1 MDDPTGV
8 RRRRIAFTAAA
19 VVLLALLFP
28 LTQANLDRLGEP
40 IEVVDRPAGPE
51 AAPASTTTATTRR
64 AARPAPRHTAYEV
77 RRALTRLPPG
87 WSDLPPPPVPRARA
101 VSLWTGRHLFFW
113 GGDSGNGGVHHAD
126 GWLLD
131 PVAWRW
137 RATSRSPLAGRS
149 LAAAVWTGDEVIVW
163 GGYAKGGTFNDGAAY
178 DPATDAWRQLPR
190 VKLSPQ
196 ASTAAWTG
204 SRVLAW
210 DYDLRAASYDP
221 KRNPWRRLPGP
232 PLESCEASPDGAA
245 TNRMVLA
252 QGCGHALWDVR
263 AGRWIKVERKENR
276 YYGHGRVVAAG
287 PVFLIAGADHES
299 NANGLVAYN
308 PQ

>member
-1 MDDPTGV
+1 
-8 RRRRIAFTAAA
+8 
-19 VVLLALLFP
+19 
-28 LTQANLDRLGEP
+28 
-40 IEVVDRPAGPE
+40 
-51 AAPASTTTATTRR
+51 
-64 AARPAPRHTAYEV
+64 
-77 RRALTRLPPG
+77 
-87 WSDLPPPPVPRARA
+87 
-101 VSLWTGRHLFFW
+101 
-113 GGDSGNGGVHHAD
+113 
-126 GWLLD
+126 
-131 PVAWRW
+131 
-137 RATSRSPLAGRS
+137 
-149 LAAAVWTGDEVIVW
+149 VW

-221 KRNPWRRLPGP
+221 KRNSWRRLPGP

-276 YYGHGRVVAAG
+276 HYGHGRVVAAG

-299 NANGLVAYN
+299 DANGLAAYN

>member
-28 LTQANLDRLGEP
+28 LTQAGPDRLGEP

-64 AARPAPRHTAYEV
+64 AARPAPATRPTRSGV
-77 RRALTRLPPG
+77 PSRGCRRGGATFRRRPCRG
-87 WSDLPPPPVPRARA
+87 RAPSRSGPA
-101 VSLWTGRHLFFW
+101 ATCSSG

-276 YYGHGRVVAAG
+276 HYGHGRVVAAG

-299 NANGLVAYN
+299 DANGLAAYN

>member
-1 MDDPTGV
+1 MALACDLPFAAGGKVAGRGRLD
-8 RRRRIAFTAAA
+8 RRRGHR
-19 VVLLALLFP
+19 V
-28 LTQANLDRLGEP
+28 
-40 IEVVDRPAGPE
+40 
-51 AAPASTTTATTRR
+51 
-64 AARPAPRHTAYEV
+64 
-77 RRALTRLPPG
+77 
-87 WSDLPPPPVPRARA
+87 
-101 VSLWTGRHLFFW
+101 
-113 GGDSGNGGVHHAD
+113 
-126 GWLLD
+126 
-131 PVAWRW
+131 
-137 RATSRSPLAGRS
+137 
-149 LAAAVWTGDEVIVW
+149 

-221 KRNPWRRLPGP
+221 KRNSWRRLPGP

-276 YYGHGRVVAAG
+276 FHGHGRVVAAG

-299 NANGLVAYN
+299 DANGLVAYN